1 MAWAGST
8 NLGEPWALYFLLL
21 ILKVSDHL
29 FFYSIFFFIFL
40 SFFFLLLSFNSLCFA
55 IIQHCYALTR
65 RDQILDSG
73 PVLDQFW
80 ISHSLCIFVVLF
92 TMNFTLLLWGLIGI
106 RKHNSTEP
114 LFTLWKEVLEE
125 RLIQL
130 RRELVGSRRPVSGCE
145 GTITLLSFCHW
156 R

>member
-40 SFFFLLLSFNSLCFA
+40 SFFFLLSFNSLCFA
-55 IIQHCYALTR
+55 IIQHCYVLTR

-73 PVLDQFW
+73 PVLDQF
-80 ISHSLCIFVVLF
+80 
-92 TMNFTLLLWGLIGI
+92 
-106 RKHNSTEP
+106 
-114 LFTLWKEVLEE
+114 
-125 RLIQL
+125 
-130 RRELVGSRRPVSGCE
+130 
-145 GTITLLSFCHW
+145 
-156 R
+156 